1 MLLVR
6 FQVCEGASIEDVAAK
21 PVCITDFSTGYGGN
35 AALTM
40 PSSGVTV
47 ITNTVEKAEPK
58 KPAVAK
64 RKMLEDDGEKKPAA
78 KKRKGTKK
86 PAAKKKKASTKKGA
100 KKSSKAKAMEE
111 KENVSD
117 DEANAASDNDGEGDE
132 TTEYNITCD
141 SCQVQCT
148 EQSWH
153 HAATGEDFCADC
165 RNGRGVEQCN
175 GVNV

>member
-1 MLLVR
+1 LLFVR

-21 PVCITDFSTGYGGN
+21 PVYITNFSTGYDGN

-40 PSSGVTV
+40 LSSGVTV
-47 ITNTVEKAEPK
+47 ITNTVEKDEPK

-86 PAAKKKKASTKKGA
+86 PAAKKEKASTKKSA

-111 KENVSD
+111 KENVRD
-117 DEANAASDNDGEGDE
+117 DEGNAASDDDGEGDE
-132 TTEYNITCD
+132 AAEYNITCD
-141 SCQVQCT
+141 SCQVCCT

-153 HAATGEDFCADC
+153 DVATGEDFCVDC
-165 RNGRGVEQCN
+165 RDGRGVEQCN